1 MWSRAL
7 DVEGPEKHIEVNGG
21 QLWMLGG
28 KTGERQGKP
37 TLNVNSGAKVEVL
50 GNMFNAGVLDDA
62 TITVADSDATIVG
75 SAFRETDK
83 SVTIQESVGG
93 STKTAAGADTSTF
106 PSRALFDFD
115 EPTKDPTG
123 AVSQTGI
130 HIPYFR
136 SGTSKNWY
144 YASRAA

>member
-1 MWSRAL
+1 M
-7 DVEGPEKHIEVNGG
+7 IEVQREKAQPQIAGSTQSESRGNA
-21 QLWMLGG
+21 
-28 KTGERQGKP
+28 
-37 TLNVNSGAKVEVL
+37 NSGAKVEVL

-115 EPTKDPTG
+115 EPSKDPTG
-123 AVSQTGI
+123 VVSQTGI
-130 HIPYFR
+130 HVPFFR
-136 SGTSKNWY
+136 SGTSKDWY
-144 YASRAA
+144 YAARAA

>member
-1 MWSRAL
+1 MLSLSLLAL
-7 DVEGPEKHIEVNGG
+7 SYTIPP
-21 QLWMLGG
+21 LGNV
-28 KTGERQGKP
+28 
-37 TLNVNSGAKVEVL
+37 LNVKDFGAK
-50 GNMFNAGVLDDA
+50 GDG
-62 TITVADSDATIVG
+62 T

-123 AVSQTGI
+123 VVSQTGI
-130 HIPYFR
+130 HVPFFR

-144 YASRAA
+144 YAARAA

>member
-1 MWSRAL
+1 M
-7 DVEGPEKHIEVNGG
+7 
-21 QLWMLGG
+21 
-28 KTGERQGKP
+28 
-37 TLNVNSGAKVEVL
+37 
-50 GNMFNAGVLDDA
+50 
-62 TITVADSDATIVG
+62 

-106 PSRALFDFD
+106 RGAPSSSFD
-115 EPTKDPTG
+115 EPTKDPG

>member
-1 MWSRAL
+1 MLSLSLLAL
-7 DVEGPEKHIEVNGG
+7 SYTIPP
-21 QLWMLGG
+21 LGNV
-28 KTGERQGKP
+28 
-37 TLNVNSGAKVEVL
+37 LNVKDFGAK
-50 GNMFNAGVLDDA
+50 GDG
-62 TITVADSDATIVG
+62 VADSDATIVG

-115 EPTKDPTG
+115 EPGKDPTG
-123 AVSQTGI
+123 VVSQTGL
-130 HIPYFR
+130 HVPYYR

-144 YASRAA
+144 YAARAA

>member
-1 MWSRAL
+1 MSE
-7 DVEGPEKHIEVNGG
+7 DEVG
-21 QLWMLGG
+21 LRRHLS
-28 KTGERQGKP
+28 GERERPVAHKR
-37 TLNVNSGAKVEVL
+37 SH
-50 GNMFNAGVLDDA
+50 GVDERRAEQPAAPPPHLLALAVDA
-62 TITVADSDATIVG
+62 FTPPCHVADSDATIVG

-130 HIPYFR
+130 HVPFFR

-144 YASRAA
+144 YAARAA

>member
-1 MWSRAL
+1 MLSLSLLAL
-7 DVEGPEKHIEVNGG
+7 SYTIPP
-21 QLWMLGG
+21 LGNV
-28 KTGERQGKP
+28 
-37 TLNVNSGAKVEVL
+37 LNVKDFGAK
-50 GNMFNAGVLDDA
+50 GDGTTDDGVLDDA

-115 EPTKDPTG
+115 EPSKDPTG
-123 AVSQTGI
+123 VVSQTGI
-130 HIPYFR
+130 HVPFFR

-144 YASRAA
+144 YAARAA